1 MTPIHS
7 KQRRSSG
14 GILPLAAALAVILG
28 YVLPQHYRCGGSA
41 WGQTPPAYPELFEDP
56 PWTGRL
62 TQADL
67 PNLGRL
73 VVLEA
78 TSMFVHA
85 RTEFANSPE
94 SFRVLQ
100 QVDAVWTQADAFT
113 AAVSFYRFPAQSVEA
128 GRLAYPGLEA
138 AFLQLRETLGR
149 VPGLALRTSLNLA
162 YMSRVMA
169 VIGPLLQQ
177 PIPPANQAANFAA
190 LDAAAFARQIVALQ
204 RAIGALENDLASQ
217 ASRGRTTPALSREVD
232 RLARLI
238 QGFGQIAGG
247 PAEAREIVAS
257 FQPVRTQAQR
267 VDREFQ
273 AAGLPLLAT
282 NHWRPILSRIESTYA
297 GFQLPREIVPR
308 PAVANSRPIDPA
320 TIEAIDKAAR
330 QVDTVLGSQD
340 VAALAEA
347 PRDAVVADA
356 RRLQTR
362 LYLARQGSL
371 GDASRQERNQ
381 AIADIESSWRR
392 FVQRTSQVGWA
403 QLEPVR
409 TLARQTEDS
418 LARLRT
424 EAAKAP

>member
-1 MTPIHS
+1 MTPNHS

-14 GILPLAAALAVILG
+14 GVLPLAAALAVMLG
-28 YVLPQHYRCGGSA
+28 FVVPQPYGRGGSA
-41 WGQTPPAYPELFEDP
+41 WSQTPPAYSELFEDP

-85 RTEFANSPE
+85 RTEYSNSLE

-100 QVDAVWTQADAFT
+100 QVNEVWTQADAFT
-113 AAVSFYRFPAQSVEA
+113 AAVSFYRLPSQSIEA
-128 GRLAYPGLEA
+128 GRLVYPDLEA
-138 AFLQLRETLGR
+138 AFLQLRATLGR
-149 VPGLALRTSLNLA
+149 VPGLAPRTSLNLA

-177 PIPPANQAANFAA
+177 PIAPANEATKIASLN
-190 LDAAAFARQIVALQ
+190 AAAFARAIVALQ
-204 RAIGALENDLASQ
+204 RAIGALENDLSSQ
-217 ASRGRTTPALSREVD
+217 ASRGHATPALSREVD
-232 RLARLI
+232 RLARLV

-247 PAEAREIVAS
+247 PADQRELVAS

-267 VDREFQ
+267 VDREFPT
-273 AAGLPLLAT
+273 AGLPLLET
-282 NHWRPILSRIESTYA
+282 NLWRPIFSRIESIYA

-308 PAVANSRPIDPA
+308 SVVANARPIDPA
-320 TIEAIDKAAR
+320 TIEAIDQAAR

-340 VAALAEA
+340 IAALAEA
-347 PRDAVVADA
+347 QRDAVVVDA

-371 GDASRQERNQ
+371 GDA
-381 AIADIESSWRR
+381 
-392 FVQRTSQVGWA
+392 
-403 QLEPVR
+403 
-409 TLARQTEDS
+409 
-418 LARLRT
+418 
-424 EAAKAP
+424 